1 MQEAIRQLNWV
12 DIFVTI
18 LLIRICYI
26 AAKCGFPAELFKLLG
41 TLSAIF
47 FAFHNYIPASN
58 SVVNLLKLKEIPIYV
73 DFVMFL
79 SLAIFGYIIFIA
91 VRRLFSLFIKME
103 AVALLNKW
111 GGLVLGI
118 FRAVILASLVLC
130 LLTIS
135 GFEYFKRS
143 IEFSYSGSKIVKI
156 APAVYKGLWENII
169 SKFIGTQENRTKE

>member
-1 MQEAIRQLNWV
+1 
-12 DIFVTI
+12 
-18 LLIRICYI
+18 
-26 AAKCGFPAELFKLLG
+26 
-41 TLSAIF
+41 
-47 FAFHNYIPASN
+47 
-58 SVVNLLKLKEIPIYV
+58 
-73 DFVMFL
+73 MFL